1 MQKIFSNK
9 IIRGIIIG
17 LGLTVLLL
25 SLSIKFASENRI
37 GANPEASPNS
47 SAGLN
52 EAKTDFQSVESS
64 AVLYII
70 NDGKEKKAFTLKG
83 DLPAN
88 ATVFSLLEDFSKK
101 ENFEMKY
108 NNNYKY
114 GIFVESIIGIKNG
127 QDGLYWQYYVNDKL
141 GEVAADKKEV
151 KAGDKVE
158 WRFEKVP
165 EI

>member
-25 SLSIKFASENRI
+25 SLGIKFASENRLV
-37 GANPEASPNS
+37 ANPEVSPSS
-47 SAGLN
+47 SAGFN
-52 EAKTDFQSVESS
+52 KANIDSQSVESS

-83 DLPAN
+83 DLPAS

-158 WRFEKVP
+158 WKFEKADF
-165 EI
+165 